1 MTNITD
7 YISQVRLQQA
17 IQVLYPKQDS
27 ILSDFYLPY
36 TEEEAYQYLINL
48 PFTYLSCKYLGN
60 QYYWEFINSNSI
72 DNFEDLQ
79 FVYIPATQSNF
90 NRLQTKILYYSTST
104 LNEAQGIITQTN
116 FNKLQSKIPYY
127 SKWNEAKEVELIY
140 PTKNYL
146 IEANSVSWGS
156 SYSINVSSGFSH
168 PFLPTF
174 DFTGRVCLLNQ
185 TLLYE
190 YKDLKGYYS
199 VKDSYY
205 LSPLRP
211 TDLSY
216 PLGIPTESQ
225 LTTDECQ
232 LENSYPTSGDSYF
245 VGEYQYQYTN
255 SSYNP
260 HIKFYLYANS
270 TSQFLLQQPPKLDY
284 KGTVLSTLSL
294 ICIEP
299 TLILPTT
306 PIDQSFTI
314 TQSSTTTLTMS

>member
-1 MTNITD
+1 MTNITN

-17 IQVLYPKQDS
+17 IQVLYPKQDL

-60 QYYWEFINSNSI
+60 QYYWEFVNSNNI
-72 DNFEDLQ
+72 TNFEDLQ
-79 FVYIPATQSNF
+79 FVYISATQANF
-90 NRLQTKILYYSTST
+90 NRLKD
-104 LNEAQGIITQTN
+104 
-116 FNKLQSKIPYY
+116 KIPYY
-127 SKWNEAKEVELIY
+127 SSWNEAKEVELIY

-156 SYSINVSSGFSH
+156 SYLVNVSSGFTHS
-168 PFLPTF
+168 FLPTF
-174 DFTGRVCLLNQ
+174 EFTGRVCLLNQ

-199 VKDSYY
+199 VKDFYY

-211 TDLSY
+211 TDLNY
-216 PLGIPTESQ
+216 PLGIPTENQ
-225 LTTDECQ
+225 LIVDECQ
-232 LENSYPTSGDSYF
+232 LENSYPISGDSYF
-245 VGEYQYQYTN
+245 VGEYQYQYTD
-255 SSYNP
+255 SSYNS

-270 TSQFLLQQPPKLDY
+270 TSQFLLQQSPKLDY
-284 KGTVLSTLSL
+284 KGTALSVLSLVG
-294 ICIEP
+294 IEP

-306 PIDQSFTI
+306 ESNQSFTI
-314 TQSSTTTLTMS
+314 SQSSTNTLTIS